1 MFYNLKSLLPKSIKR
16 AGIAGRIK
24 NKQIIDFFNLAKKVF
39 LRADLADRIKPMYLR
54 NKILYIASLSSV
66 AAERLEPRQAE
77 IISEINKKFGPETV
91 KKIKFIT

>member
-16 AGIAGRIK
+16 AGIASRLK
-24 NKQIIDFFNLAKKVF
+24 DKQVTDFFNKAKFGFLSAELASGV
-39 LRADLADRIKPMYLR
+39 RPMYLR

-77 IISEINKKFGPETV
+77 IVVEINKRFGAGTV

>member
-16 AGIAGRIK
+16 AGIASRLK
-24 NKQIIDFFNLAKKVF
+24 DKQVTDFFNKAKFGFLSAELASGV
-39 LRADLADRIKPMYLR
+39 RPMYLR

-66 AAERLEPRQAE
+66 AAEKLNSCQEE
-77 IISEINKKFGPETV
+77 MVVGINKKFGPGTV

>member
-16 AGIAGRIK
+16 AGIANELK

-39 LRADLADRIKPMYLR
+39 LKAELADRIKPMYLR

-77 IISEINKKFGPETV
+77 IIMEINKKFGPGTV

>member
-16 AGIAGRIK
+16 AGIANELK

-39 LRADLADRIKPMYLR
+39 LRAELADRVKPMYLR

-66 AAERLEPRQAE
+66 AAERLGPRQAE
-77 IISEINKKFGPETV
+77 IVAEINKKFGPGTV

>member
-16 AGIAGRIK
+16 AGIAKELK
-24 NKQIIDFFNLAKKVF
+24 NKQIIDFFNLAKKIF
-39 LRADLADRIKPMYLR
+39 LKAELADRIKPMYLR

-77 IISEINKKFGPETV
+77 IISEINKKFGPGTV